1 MMNISQLKQNTL
13 NISLKYVRIW
23 TIALISVFIASSSYA
38 QRPGY
43 LELLGNV
50 QQDGKGLEGAEI
62 KVMKGSETS
71 DNLLSSAGGKFIFN
85 LDLGHLYTIVFS
97 KNGTITKSVLVD
109 TKVPESYE
117 TQIFSFKFKIN
128 R

>member
-13 NISLKYVRIW
+13 NRSLKYVRIW
-23 TIALISVFIASSSYA
+23 TIALIAMLFASSSYA

-85 LDLGHLYTIVFS
+85 LDLGHLYTIIFS

-117 TQIFSFKFKIN
+117 SQIFSFKFKID
-128 R
+128 